1 MVQIQAHPTNFKWK
15 INSKISEILQFTSKK
30 RTSLLTKNEKK
41 NFYKRADRGQKLKSK
56 KLQTTG
62 RSRAFHRGQR
72 FKNIY

>member
-41 NFYKRADRGQKLKSK
+41 KL
-56 KLQTTG
+56 LQTG
-62 RSRAFHRGQR
+62 RSRA
-72 FKNIY
+72 KIKI